1 MTLLLRA
8 AGATMLGLAVVACG
22 GGEESDETAIE
33 NTFRDFLDAIVNV
46 DVIALENL
54 LSADC
59 DDARSRASRA
69 IGEFQARLTGDVD
82 FNVTGVELRDLTATT
97 AEAMPVGTYR
107 FDDDEGSLGSEGGD
121 FTALVKEDGEWKFAD
136 CNILFG
142 S

>member
-8 AGATMLGLAVVACG
+8 AGVTMLGIAVVACG
-22 GGEESDETAIE
+22 SDESDEAAIE
-33 NTFRDFLDAIVNV
+33 NTFRDFLNAMVNV

-59 DDARSRASRA
+59 DDARSRAARA
-69 IGEFQARLTGDVD
+69 IGEFQDQLTGDVE
-82 FNVTGVELRDLTATT
+82 FNVTGVVLRDLTVTT
-97 AEAMPVGTYR
+97 VEAMPVGTYR
-107 FDDDEGSLGSEGGD
+107 FDDDEGSLGSEGGE
-121 FTALVKEDGEWKFAD
+121 FSALVREDGEWKFAD